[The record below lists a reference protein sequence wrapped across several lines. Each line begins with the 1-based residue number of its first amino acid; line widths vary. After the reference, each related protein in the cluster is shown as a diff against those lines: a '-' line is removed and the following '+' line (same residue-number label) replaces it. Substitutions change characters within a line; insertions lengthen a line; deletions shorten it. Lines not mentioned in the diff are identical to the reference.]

1 MPLSP
6 ADEFLLHQTSDTFD
20 HVATSDRNF
29 YDRYYFN
36 LHNCSDELFVITG
49 LGQYPNLGVID
60 AFLSVSIGTK
70 QFTVRASRELGV
82 DRLDTSAGP
91 FRVEVLEGLRKLRV
105 TCAPNEWG
113 LAADL
118 TFTGTVDVLEEPRT
132 FTRSYGRVQQDVSRY
147 AQTGVWEG
155 ELTVD
160 GRTFTVTPDTWLGAR
175 DRSWGVRPVGEPE
188 HPGIKARQTGD
199 GHGFRHD
206 WLPMQFPDHL
216 VKIQID
222 QNADGVRHVEESMRV
237 WNSDL
242 GKPMEHLGRPE
253 VDIRY
258 LSGTRE
264 VAGATITAPDPN
276 GGDLVITTTPLRT
289 LYLAAGSGYAPDGEW
304 GHGYYQGP
312 LKVEGVVH
320 DFSSAEER
328 RKYARLNETL
338 SRFETADGVVGYG
351 MHENMLMGIYR
362 PSGFDTADAVA
373 P

>member
-36 LHNCSDELFVITG
+36 LHNCSDEVFLITG

-60 AFLSVSIGTK
+60 AFLTVSVGTK
-70 QFTVRASRELGV
+70 QFTVRASRELGT
-82 DRLDTSAGP
+82 DRLDTSVGP

-132 FTRSYGRVQQDVSRY
+132 FIRSYGRVQQDVSRY
-147 AQTGVWEG
+147 AQVGVWEG
-155 ELTVD
+155 EFTVD
-160 GRTFTVTPDTWLGAR
+160 GRTFTVTPDTWQGAR

-188 HPGIKARQTGD
+188 APGIKARQSTD

-222 QNADGVRHVEESMRV
+222 QDADGNRHVEESMRV

-242 GKPMEHLGRPE
+242 GRAPEHLGRPE
-253 VDIRY
+253 VETRY
-258 LSGTRE
+258 ISGTRE
-264 VAGATITAPDPN
+264 VAGSTITIPDPA
-276 GGDLVITTTPLRT
+276 GDDIVITTTPLRT
-289 LYLAAGSGYAPDGEW
+289 LYLAAGSGYAPDGTW

-320 DFSSAEER
+320 DFSTAEER
-328 RKYARLNETL
+328 RRYAILNETL
-338 SRFETADGVVGYG
+338 SRFETADGTVGYG
-351 MHENMLMGIYR
+351 LHENMLMGIYR